1 MKLRSHQIGATLWS
15 MISIAVLVIFFTS
28 LLIKLIPP
36 YLDDMKVRAA
46 LDSIERQAK
55 DSSMSNAQIMIS
67 LEKRFDIDSST
78 HIDLREDVVIAI
90 EGRMKIVRI
99 EYEAQVPLVFNISA
113 LLEFDHSAEV
123 RAFE

>member
-1 MKLRSHQIGATLWS
+1 MKLRSQQTGATLWS
-15 MISIAVLVIFFTS
+15 MISISVLVIFFAL
-28 LLIKLIPP
+28 LLIQLIPP
-36 YLDDMKVRAA
+36 YLADMKVRAA

-55 DSSMSNAQIMIS
+55 GGTMSNAQIMIA
-67 LEKRFDIDSST
+67 LEKRFDIDSIT
-78 HIDLREDVVIAI
+78 HVNLREDVVIER

-99 EYEAQVPLVFNISA
+99 AYEAQIPLVFNISA

>member
-1 MKLRSHQIGATLWS
+1 MKLKSQQTGATLWS
-15 MISIAVLVIFFTS
+15 MISISVLVIFFAL

-36 YLDDMKVRAA
+36 YLADMKVRAA

-55 DSSMSNAQIMIS
+55 GGTMSNAQIMIA
-67 LEKRFDIDSST
+67 LEKRFDIDSIT
-78 HIDLREDVVIAI
+78 HVNLREDVVIER

-99 EYEAQVPLVFNISA
+99 AYEAQIPLVFNISA

>member
-15 MISIAVLVIFFTS
+15 MISIAVLVIFFTL

-67 LEKRFDIDSST
+67 LEKRFDIDSIT

>member
-1 MKLRSHQIGATLWS
+1 MKLKSQQTGATLWS
-15 MISIAVLVIFFTS
+15 MISISVLVIFFAL
-28 LLIKLIPP
+28 LLIQLIPP
-36 YLDDMKVRAA
+36 YLADMKVRAA

-55 DSSMSNAQIMIS
+55 GSSMSNAQIMIS
-67 LEKRFDIDSST
+67 LEKRFDIDSIT
-78 HIDLREDVVIAI
+78 HVNLREDVVIER

-99 EYEAQVPLVFNISA
+99 EYEAQIPLVFNISA

>member
-1 MKLRSHQIGATLWS
+1 MKLRSQQSGATLWS
-15 MISIAVLVIFFTS
+15 MISISVLVIFFAL

-36 YLDDMKVRAA
+36 YLSDMKVRAA

-55 DSSMSNAQIMIS
+55 GSSMSNAQIMIS
-67 LEKRFDIDSST
+67 LEKRFDIDSIT
-78 HIDLREDVVIAI
+78 HVNLREDVVIER

-99 EYEAQVPLVFNISA
+99 AYEAQIPLVFNISA

>member
-1 MKLRSHQIGATLWS
+1 MKLKSQQTGATLWS
-15 MISIAVLVIFFTS
+15 MISISVLVIFFAL

-36 YLDDMKVRAA
+36 YLSDMKVRAA

-55 DSSMSNAQIMIS
+55 GSSMSNAQIMIS
-67 LEKRFDIDSST
+67 LEKRFDIDSIT
-78 HIDLREDVVIAI
+78 HVNLREDVVIER

-99 EYEAQVPLVFNISA
+99 AYEAQIPLVFNISA

>member
-1 MKLRSHQIGATLWS
+1 MKLRAHQTGATLWS
-15 MISIAVLVIFFTS
+15 MISISMLVIFFGL

-36 YLDDMKVRAA
+36 YLADMKVMAA

-55 DSSMSNAQIMIS
+55 GSSMSNAQIMIA
-67 LEKRFDIDSST
+67 LEKRFDIDMIT
-78 HIDLREDVVIAI
+78 HVNVREDVVIER

-99 EYEAQVPLVFNISA
+99 AYEAQVPLVFNISA

>member
-1 MKLRSHQIGATLWS
+1 MKLRSQQTGATLWS
-15 MISIAVLVIFFTS
+15 MISISVLVIFFAL

-36 YLDDMKVRAA
+36 YLSDMKVRAA
-46 LDSIERQAK
+46 LDSIERKAK
-55 DSSMSNAQIMIS
+55 GSSMSNAQIMIS
-67 LEKRFDIDSST
+67 LEKRFDIDSIT
-78 HIDLREDVVIAI
+78 HVNLREDVVIER

-99 EYEAQVPLVFNISA
+99 AYEAQIPLVFNISA

>member
-1 MKLRSHQIGATLWS
+1 MKLRSQQTGATLWS
-15 MISIAVLVIFFTS
+15 MISISVLVIFFAL

-36 YLDDMKVRAA
+36 YLSDMKVRAA

-55 DSSMSNAQIMIS
+55 GSSMSNAQIMIS
-67 LEKRFDIDSST
+67 LEKRFDIDSIT
-78 HIDLREDVVIAI
+78 HVNLREDVVIER

-99 EYEAQVPLVFNISA
+99 AYEAQIPLVFNISA

>member
-1 MKLRSHQIGATLWS
+1 MKLRSQQTGATLWS
-15 MISIAVLVIFFTS
+15 MISISVLVIFFAL
-28 LLIKLIPP
+28 LLIRLIPP
-36 YLDDMKVRAA
+36 YLSDMKVRAA

-55 DSSMSNAQIMIS
+55 GSSMSNAQIMIS
-67 LEKRFDIDSST
+67 LEKRFDIDSIT
-78 HIDLREDVVIAI
+78 HVNLREDVVIER

-99 EYEAQVPLVFNISA
+99 AYEAQIPLVFNISA

>member
-1 MKLRSHQIGATLWS
+1 MKLKSQQTGATLWS
-15 MISIAVLVIFFTS
+15 MISISVLVIFFAL
-28 LLIKLIPP
+28 LLIQLIPP
-36 YLDDMKVRAA
+36 YLADMKVRAA

-55 DSSMSNAQIMIS
+55 GGTMSNAQIMIA
-67 LEKRFDIDSST
+67 LEKRFDIDSIT
-78 HIDLREDVVIAI
+78 HVNLREDVVIER

-99 EYEAQVPLVFNISA
+99 AYEAQIPLVFNISA

>member
-1 MKLRSHQIGATLWS
+1 MKVKSQQTGATLWS
-15 MISIAVLVIFFTS
+15 MISISVLVIFFAL
-28 LLIKLIPP
+28 LLIQLIPP
-36 YLDDMKVRAA
+36 YLADMKVRAA

-55 DSSMSNAQIMIS
+55 GGTMSNAQIMIA
-67 LEKRFDIDSST
+67 LEKRFDIDSIT
-78 HIDLREDVVIAI
+78 HVNLREDVVIER

-99 EYEAQVPLVFNISA
+99 AYEAQIPLVFNISA

>member
-1 MKLRSHQIGATLWS
+1 MKLRSQQTGATLWS
-15 MISIAVLVIFFTS
+15 MISISVLVIFFAL
-28 LLIKLIPP
+28 LLIQLIPP
-36 YLDDMKVRAA
+36 YLADMKVRAA

-55 DSSMSNAQIMIS
+55 GSSMSNAQIMIS
-67 LEKRFDIDSST
+67 LEKRFDIDSIT
-78 HIDLREDVVIAI
+78 HVNLREDVVIER

-99 EYEAQVPLVFNISA
+99 AYEAQIPLVFNISA

>member
-1 MKLRSHQIGATLWS
+1 MKLRSQQTGATLWS
-15 MISIAVLVIFFTS
+15 MISISVLVIFFAL

-36 YLDDMKVRAA
+36 YLSDMKVRAA

-55 DSSMSNAQIMIS
+55 GSTMSNAQIMIS
-67 LEKRFDIDSST
+67 LEKRFDIDSIT
-78 HIDLREDVVIAI
+78 HVNLREDVVIER

-99 EYEAQVPLVFNISA
+99 AYEAQIPLAFNISA

>member
-1 MKLRSHQIGATLWS
+1 MKLRLQQTGATLWS
-15 MISIAVLVIFFTS
+15 MISISVLVIFFAL

-36 YLDDMKVRAA
+36 YLSDMKVRAA

-55 DSSMSNAQIMIS
+55 GSSMSNAQIMIS
-67 LEKRFDIDSST
+67 LEKRFDIDSIT
-78 HIDLREDVVIAI
+78 HVNLREDVVIER

-99 EYEAQVPLVFNISA
+99 AYEAQIPLVFNISA

>member
-1 MKLRSHQIGATLWS
+1 MKLRSQQTGATLWS
-15 MISIAVLVIFFTS
+15 MISISVLVIFFAL

-36 YLDDMKVRAA
+36 YLSDMKVRAA

-55 DSSMSNAQIMIS
+55 GSSMSNAQIMIS
-67 LEKRFDIDSST
+67 LEKRFDIDSIT
-78 HIDLREDVVIAI
+78 HVNVREDVVIER

-99 EYEAQVPLVFNISA
+99 AYEAQIPLVFNISA

>member
-1 MKLRSHQIGATLWS
+1 MKLKSQQTGATLWS
-15 MISIAVLVIFFTS
+15 MISISVLVIFFAL
-28 LLIKLIPP
+28 LLIQLIPP
-36 YLDDMKVRAA
+36 YLADMKVRAA

-55 DSSMSNAQIMIS
+55 GGTMRNAQIMIA
-67 LEKRFDIDSST
+67 LEKRFDIDSIT
-78 HIDLREDVVIAI
+78 HVNLREDVVIER

-99 EYEAQVPLVFNISA
+99 AYEAQIPLVFNISA